1 MSSNVEHAVHD
12 LPALRDRAGV
22 FRDRAHAGDV
32 LAGMLAAFHGS
43 GALVLGI
50 PAGGVPVAATVAAAL
65 GLELDVAVVSKVL
78 LPWTTEAGYG
88 AVAFDGST
96 WIDRRAAAR
105 FGLTDAQVLEGT
117 DRARAK
123 VARRVAMLRGGRPLD
138 VDGRTVILVDD
149 GIAAGSTLRA
159 AIAVWSWPCPRAM
172 AGRCRISPRRSM
184 RSTAPMSATASRS
197 RSRMRTRRGATSPR
211 RRSLWRSARR
221 RRARRPRAPATGSSP
236 GRSGLARGFGG
247 T

>member
-1 MSSNVEHAVHD
+1 MQSAHETKFHD
-12 LPALRDRAGV
+12 LPDLRNRAPV

-105 FGLTDAQVLEGT
+105 FGLTDAQVLEGI

-123 VARRVAMLRGGRPLD
+123 VAHRVAMLRGGRPLD

-149 GIAAGSTLRA
+149 GVAAGSTLRA
-159 AIAVWSWPCPRAM
+159 AIAAL
-172 AGRCRISPRRSM
+172 
-184 RSTAPMSATASRS
+184 
-197 RSRMRTRRGATSPR
+197 RGQGVGCLVVAVPTGHG
-211 RRSLWRSARR
+211 RSLSDLAPEVDALYCANVRHGLSFAVADAYQAWRDVAEEEVALALRAAQART
-221 RRARRPRAPATGSSP
+221 AAEGSRD
-236 GRSGLARGFGG
+236 GQ
-247 T
+247 